1 MPAPGPLLMRPTR
14 GFTLIE
20 LLVVIAII
28 MLLAAIAVPVI
39 SKASY
44 TARRTKCLSNIRQI
58 GFGMQQYAIDFSRHF
73 PPRGIHC
80 LPHWNDLA
88 SPALYPNYIK
98 DYRILY
104 CPISY
109 ERYNENKYWNK
120 PGGDTWDYVWGYQNM
135 ANLHMTRAV
144 FHPDRGVCP
153 TRGLMSASD
162 LPLLQ
167 DNIWHS
173 VTAGHY
179 NGAHPGRDFDPRP
192 PHDVNVMFVDGRA
205 EKWTFDKLSLRASY
219 GGSYF
224 YWP

>member
-1 MPAPGPLLMRPTR
+1 MARTMHRRR

-39 SKASY
+39 AKASY
-44 TARRTKCLSNIRQI
+44 TARRSKCLSNIRQI
-58 GFGMQQYAIDFSRHF
+58 NYGMQQYAVNFRLHF
-73 PPRGIHC
+73 PPRASHC
-80 LPHWNDLA
+80 MPHWNDLA
-88 SPALYPNYIK
+88 SPALYPAYIK
-98 DYRILY
+98 DYRIFY

-109 ERYNENKYWNK
+109 ERYNEKKYWGNTGWD
-120 PGGDTWDYVWGYQNM
+120 PGAGWTYVWGYQNM
-135 ANLHMTRAV
+135 ANLQMTKAV
-144 FHPDRGVCP
+144 FHPDASVCP
-153 TRGLMSASD
+153 TRGLKSPSN

-173 VTAGHY
+173 VSGGHY
-179 NGAHPGRDFDPRP
+179 NGAHPGRDYDPRP
-192 PHDVNVMFVDGRA
+192 PEDVNVSFVDGRA
-205 EKWTFDKLSLRASY
+205 ERWPFQKLSLRASY